1 MTNTKEFLQDTEN
14 MTVCV
19 LGVDDGEQLA
29 ELANKLNNHGIE
41 NHLWIEKPE
50 MIPTALATAPV
61 TKESVQG
68 ILGHLK
74 LLR

>member
-1 MTNTKEFLQDTEN
+1 

-19 LGVDDGEQLA
+19 LGVEDGDELRELA
-29 ELANKLNNHGIE
+29 ERLREKGIPS
-41 NHLWIEKPE
+41 HLWIEKPE
-50 MIPTALATAPV
+50 LIPTALATAPV
-61 TKESVQG
+61 TKDSVHD